1 MQGRHYKGDSGH
13 LYASLLH
20 PNDFKILPFILPCSE
35 VTPQKSEFQVVSRC
49 RLVHEHRGHTNM
61 CMCIEDIQISCSHL
75 LLIMKGSSLSAGC
88 MGMES

>member
-1 MQGRHYKGDSGH
+1 MQGRHCKGDSGG

-61 CMCIEDIQISCSHL
+61 CMCIEDIQYRVHMY
-75 LLIMKGSSLSAGC
+75 IMKGSSLSAGC
-88 MGMES
+88 MAMES